1 MDATTNDATTD
12 AMSDAMRT
20 TDAGAARV
28 LRSAGF
34 LLRPVRTMRVNE
46 RTTDDD
52 DDDRGCRFL
61 RVTNGSFVI
70 SRARFTAG

>member
-1 MDATTNDATTD
+1 MSAVRAVDATTNDATTD

-46 RTTDDD
+46 RTND
-52 DDDRGCRFL
+52 
-61 RVTNGSFVI
+61 
-70 SRARFTAG
+70 